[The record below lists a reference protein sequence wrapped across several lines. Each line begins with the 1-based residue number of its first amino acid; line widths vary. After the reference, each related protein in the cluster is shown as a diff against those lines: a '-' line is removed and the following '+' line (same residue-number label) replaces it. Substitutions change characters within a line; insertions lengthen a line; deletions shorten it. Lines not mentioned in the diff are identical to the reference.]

1 MISTT
6 GISSMVL
13 LVLAGVVSAGPPNGK
28 SAEARFREA
37 GKSATVT
44 VLPTRLAGTNMPQ
57 VGEVVALM
65 LEKGGMNHLETSKA
79 DFVPPKD
86 ADLGQTAAAL
96 GEFVR
101 ANPIGTEFAI
111 YTEFQGTPGKGVS
124 EVRTIVVDKQ
134 GEVAWKDVQKKGDA
148 DFDRV
153 KPREPMQGCILV
165 VERVRPVLGLGDPSK
180 FAGPPGK
187 IAQRWQKETG
197 VPDKAEQAAIEER
210 GKQFRKVAA
219 NSTLIIY
226 PAHAGDTFSAE
237 SATCLA
243 KLINEKSLAKAT
255 PAAVGPKLEVPGNI
269 NEQKVLWGMAHAF
282 QDHVRKNPPDA
293 DYVMYVDYLMGKDK
307 SGTVVVGGVHFAI
320 CDKQGG
326 LVVVDFQNN
335 HWPDFKAINPKTV
348 EDCDKLVARRLAG
361 YCKKRDLSAG

>member
-6 GISSMVL
+6 GISSLAL
-13 LVLAGVVSAGPPNGK
+13 LVLAGAVSAGPPDGK
-28 SAEARFREA
+28 SAEARFRKA
-37 GKSATVT
+37 GKSAAVT

-65 LEKGGMNHLETSKA
+65 LEKGGMTNLETSKA

-86 ADLGQTAAAL
+86 ADLAATAAAL
-96 GEFVR
+96 AAFVR
-101 ANPIGTEFAI
+101 ANPIGTEFAL

-124 EVRTIVVDKQ
+124 EVRAIVVDKA
-134 GEVAWKDVQKKGDA
+134 GEVAWKDAQKKGDA

-165 VERVRPVLGLGDPSK
+165 VERVRPVLGLGDPNK
-180 FAGPPGK
+180 YAGPPGK

-210 GKQFRKVAA
+210 GKHFRNEAA
-219 NSTLIIY
+219 NSKLIIY

-237 SATCLA
+237 SATRLA
-243 KLINEKSLAKAT
+243 KLINEKSLAKTT
-255 PAAVGPKLEVPGNI
+255 PAAAGPKLEVPGNI

-282 QDHVRKNPPDA
+282 RDHVRKNPPAA

-307 SGTVVVGGVHFAI
+307 AGTMKVGAVHFAI
-320 CDKQGG
+320 CNKQGE
-326 LVVVDFQNN
+326 LVVVDFQND
-335 HWPDFKAINPKTV
+335 HWPDFKAIDPKNV
-348 EDCDKLVARRLAG
+348 EDCEKLAARRLAG
-361 YCKKRDLSAG
+361 YCK